1 MSYKKIGDFGG
12 ATDVVVRTVAR
23 HLYDR
28 ELAARIERNVGG
40 IRLAYSPY
48 DWRLNR

>member
-1 MSYKKIGDFGG
+1 LTRNIGDYGS
-12 ATDVVVRTVAR
+12 TVAR

-28 ELAARIERNVGG
+28 ELAARIERDAGE